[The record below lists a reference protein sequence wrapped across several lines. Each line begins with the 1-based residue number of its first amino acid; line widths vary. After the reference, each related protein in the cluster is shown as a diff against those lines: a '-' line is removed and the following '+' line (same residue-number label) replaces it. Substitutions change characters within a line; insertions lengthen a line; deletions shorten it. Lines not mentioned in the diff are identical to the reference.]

1 MTAVLSIETT
11 RPAEAVADGSAS
23 AVAGFVGELVFDV
36 LAGRRALHEVRE
48 HLMPQVAGLLFTT
61 RLHAAQSPDYRLR
74 SVHACLVTDCAVE
87 ACMIVGTHY
96 RVRALVLRLEQDSGH
111 WVCTLLSLV

>member
-11 RPAEAVADGSAS
+11 PAEAVVDGSAS

>member
-11 RPAEAVADGSAS
+11 PAEAVADGSAS

-36 LAGRRALHEVRE
+36 LAGRRALHEVGE

>member
-11 RPAEAVADGSAS
+11 PTEAVDGSAS